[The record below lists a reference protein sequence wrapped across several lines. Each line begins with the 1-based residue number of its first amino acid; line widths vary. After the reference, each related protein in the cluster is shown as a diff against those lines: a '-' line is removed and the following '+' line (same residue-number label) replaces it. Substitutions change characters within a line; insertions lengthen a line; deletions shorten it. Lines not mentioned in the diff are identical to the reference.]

1 MSLLVREIKEI
12 PNSGNQ
18 REYEQVKEAV
28 EELKS
33 KVNDFNLLSV
43 QLDSLWDDVNNLT
56 NTVGAVNRD
65 LVKHIDEFINIY
77 RDIDN
82 TL

>member
-1 MSLLVREIKEI
+1 MSLLIKEIKEI

-18 REYEQVKEAV
+18 KEYEQVKESV

-33 KVNDFNLLSV
+33 KINDFNYLSV
-43 QLDSLWDDVNNLT
+43 ELDTLWEYANNLT